1 MEMALMRKFNIDL
14 ESFGGMI
21 LFIIFVSSLLFSLV
35 VLWIFSLLDQESI
48 RLLADEMM
56 TKPQVL
62 NKLLIAALSASVVS
76 AGLILWVCI
85 VIDFFKKKFKQG
97 EK

>member
-1 MEMALMRKFNIDL
+1 
-14 ESFGGMI
+14 
-21 LFIIFVSSLLFSLV
+21 
-35 VLWIFSLLDQESI
+35 
-48 RLLADEMM
+48 MM